1 MRKSLLLFFLQVF
14 LILVLA
20 LVLAP
25 SQASAQ
31 GVSELLEKLDAYPN
45 LIVLNGKIALMDDQ
59 LTMVEALAVRDRRVL
74 VLGTSEEIRALAGP
88 QTQVIDVKGRTVL
101 PGIIDSHTHPHLWLL
116 NHLGSDPDFNPDPQL
131 KVVPVLGLHEND
143 LDQMTR
149 GGILEKIGG
158 VIRRRAAE
166 LGPDQWIIVNI
177 PMKEGAIQAGDL
189 SPIIR
194 DRMVNT
200 SDLDKVGP
208 NNPVVLTGSL
218 TSSIYNSQARKLIS
232 EAVGRDI
239 DSLRPVG
246 LRVWYYLTYDIILR
260 NKTEQV
266 AAMLKKELEEMASF
280 GVTTVQTHIE
290 PLEVIKALNL
300 MDHKGEMPIRW
311 AWIHRTAFQLSK
323 DASEFYTLLGDFG
336 GQGSEYFW
344 NSGVGE
350 EGWDSSPC
358 SQAVPKDPAMRE
370 QLARLEQCP
379 GHKPGTKPYNDH
391 LAALKAGLRLAD
403 VHATNDGT
411 TDILFQM
418 FDQLMEED
426 GWTLEQIREK
436 RHFFDHPRLIRP
448 EQIPKLAKYG
458 LWMNMQATGMVR
470 NIDQFL
476 DVYGEEYLKWFT
488 PTKSMMEAGA
498 RFSLA
503 TDAHL
508 AAVPAET
515 ELGAF
520 PWHGFWPLFAFY
532 ITREWEGRVW
542 GPEEKLDRISGLRG
556 WTTWAAEAVLREKDL
571 GSLEKGKLADLIV
584 LDRDYFTIPELD
596 IKNIHNLMTVVGG
609 KVIYQSPDF

>member
-1 MRKSLLLFFLQVF
+1 MRKSLFLWTLQVALTLF
-14 LILVLA
+14 LV

-25 SQASAQ
+25 AKVSAQ
-31 GVSELLEKLDAYPN
+31 EVSELLEKLDAYPD
-45 LIVLNGKIALMDDQ
+45 LIVLNGKIAVMDDQ
-59 LTMVEALAVRDRRVL
+59 LTMVEAMAVRDRRIL
-74 VLGTSEEIRALAGP
+74 VLGTSEEVRELVGP

-101 PGIIDSHTHPHLWLL
+101 PGIIDSHTHPHLWLY
-116 NHLGSDPDFNPDPQL
+116 NHFGSDPDFNPDPQL
-131 KVVPVLGLHEND
+131 KVIPVLGLHEDD
-143 LDQMTR
+143 LDELTKS
-149 GGILEKIGG
+149 GIVEKIGA
-158 VIRRRAAE
+158 VVRKRAAE
-166 LGPDQWIIVNI
+166 LGPDKWVIVNI
-177 PMKEGAIQAGDL
+177 PMNEKVIQATP
-189 SPIIR
+189 SPVIR
-194 DRMVNT
+194 QRMVNT
-200 SDLDKVGP
+200 ADLDRMGP

-218 TSSIYNSQARKLIS
+218 TSGIYNSQARKLIS
-232 EAVGRDI
+232 EAIGQDI

-246 LRVWYYLTYDIILR
+246 LRVWYYLVYDIILK
-260 NKTEQV
+260 NKTEMV
-266 AAMLKKELEEMASF
+266 AGMLKKELLEIASF

-290 PLEVIKALNL
+290 PLEVIKALNM

-311 AWIHRTAFQLSK
+311 AWIHRTAFQLSEN
-323 DASEFYTLLGDFG
+323 ASEFYTLLGDFG

-379 GHKPGTKPYNDH
+379 GHKPGTEPYNAH

-411 TDILFQM
+411 TDIIFQM

-476 DVYGEEYLKWFT
+476 NVYGEEYLKWFT
-488 PTKSMMEAGA
+488 PTKSMLDAGA
-498 RFSLA
+498 RFTLA

-508 AAVPAET
+508 ASVPNDSA
-515 ELGAF
+515 LGAW
-520 PWHGFWPLFAFY
+520 PWYGFWPTFAFY
-532 ITREWEGRVW
+532 ITREWDGRVW

-556 WTTWAAEAVLREKDL
+556 WTTWAAESVLREKDL
-571 GSLEKGKLADLIV
+571 GSLEKGKLADFIV
-584 LDRDYFTIPELD
+584 IDRDYFTIPEMD
-596 IKNIHNLMTVVGG
+596 IKKIKNLMTAVGG
-609 KVIYQSPDF
+609 KVIYRSPDF